1 LCNDGELGGKNITVR
16 GMTDVIDPH
25 TATRRTPLASM
36 LAGLVVVGIAVGL
49 GVWLWRTKGPLG
61 FLFPA
66 VLFGLGV
73 LSAKYPRIERTID
86 ALFSGYFKVT
96 IWMMI
101 ALAPAALTMGV
112 ATGIQRSGVLW
123 LQVPAFVAWGALLG
137 LSIWFL
143 TTDARR
149 ARLFD
154 SLRHVGGLAPLAYSF
169 NVLVAAIAFFGSL
182 TTVLLANGYIAMDGD
197 PRRAMDFYLWHFLDA
212 IPVLKINE
220 TLLWASPPITYHQA
234 RVGVLLLIF
243 KIAVIGPVIA
253 AFTGYW
259 ARAQPS
265 DS

>member
-1 LCNDGELGGKNITVR
+1 
-16 GMTDVIDPH
+16 MTDVIEPR
-25 TATRRTPLASM
+25 TSTRRTPLASV
-36 LAGLVVVGIAVGL
+36 LAGLLIVGVAVAL
-49 GVWLWRTKGPLG
+49 AVWLWRTKGPLA

-86 ALFSGYFKVT
+86 ALFSGYFRVT

-101 ALAPAALTMGV
+101 ALAPAALMTGV

-123 LQVPAFVAWGALLG
+123 LQVPAFVAWGALLAI
-137 LSIWFL
+137 SIWFL
-143 TTDARR
+143 TTEARR
-149 ARLFD
+149 TRLFET
-154 SLRHVGGLAPLAYSF
+154 LRHVGGLAPLAYSF
-169 NVLVAAIAFFGSL
+169 NVLVAAVAFFGSL
-182 TTVLLANGYIAMDGD
+182 TSVLLANGYIAMNGD

-220 TLLWASPPITYHQA
+220 TLLWASPPITYQQV

-259 ARAQPS
+259 AHAQRS